1 MRLSEFAEKRIINLY
16 DGEILG
22 SVGES
27 DLLLDGD
34 NGRILEIMVPVGER
48 RRRNK
53 RILAVPWAA
62 VKKVGSQVV
71 VVDVENDFGL
81 YD

>member
-22 SVGES
+22 SVGDS
-27 DLLLDGD
+27 DLLLDGED
-34 NGRILEIMVPVGER
+34 GRILEIMVPVGER
-48 RRRNK
+48 RRRSK
-53 RILAVPWAA
+53 RILAVPWSA
-62 VKKVGSQVV
+62 VKKVGSQVL
-71 VVDVENDFGL
+71 VVDVENDFAL

>member
-22 SVGES
+22 SVGDS
-27 DLLLDGD
+27 DLLLDGEA
-34 NGRILEIMVPVGER
+34 GRILEIMVPVGER
-48 RRRNK
+48 RRRSK
-53 RILAVPWAA
+53 RILAVPWSA
-62 VKKVGSQVV
+62 VKKVGSQVL
-71 VVDVENDFGL
+71 VVDVENDFAL